1 MFGWFGQSRE
11 KVMAR
16 AVYHAALAASR
27 APVFYASH
35 GVPDTI
41 EGRFEMLALHL
52 AVLLDR
58 LGRGGDEAHKLSPRL
73 TECFVIDMDDAMR
86 DRGVGDLTV
95 PKKVKKAAAAL
106 YDRHRAYGGAISAG
120 NTAEIWRM
128 ALETQFGELVGGGKI
143 DTAALAA
150 YAARIAPHFEAVQD
164 ADLAAGRVTYPQPM
178 GQGVQHQ

>member
-1 MFGWFGQSRE
+1 MFGWFGQTRE
-11 KVMAR
+11 KATAR
-16 AVYHAALAASR
+16 ELYDAAQAAAR
-27 APVFYASH
+27 TPVFYAEY

-58 LGRGGDEAHKLSPRL
+58 LGKAGEEARGLSPRL
-73 TECFVIDMDDAMR
+73 TEQFVIDMDDAMR
-86 DRGVGDLTV
+86 DRGIGDLTV

-128 ALETQFGELVGGGKI
+128 ALETQLAELSGGKAI
-143 DTAALAA
+143 DLTSLAT
-150 YAARIAPHFEAVQD
+150 YAAQLAPHLATQNDTE
-164 ADLAAGRVTYPQPM
+164 LAAGRVTYPPS
-178 GQGVQHQ
+178 GQGAQPA

>member
-11 KVMAR
+11 KVTAR
-16 AVYHAALAASR
+16 ALYDAALAASR
-27 APVFYASH
+27 APDFYASH
-35 GVPDTI
+35 GIPDSI

-58 LGRGGDEAHKLSPRL
+58 LGRGGDEARKLSPRL

-120 NTAEIWRM
+120 NTTEFWRM
-128 ALETQFGELVGGGKI
+128 ALETQFAELAGGGKI

-150 YAARIAPHFEAVQD
+150 YAVRLAPHLEAAQD
-164 ADLAAGRVTYPQPM
+164 TDLTAGLVTYPEPM
-178 GQGVQHQ
+178 GQGVQHR